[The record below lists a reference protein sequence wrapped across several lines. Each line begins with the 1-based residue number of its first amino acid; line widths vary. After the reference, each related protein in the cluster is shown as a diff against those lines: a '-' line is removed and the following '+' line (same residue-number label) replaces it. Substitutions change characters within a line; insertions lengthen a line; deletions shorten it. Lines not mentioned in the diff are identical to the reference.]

1 MTRSLLAY
9 KEACDVN
16 LKLKIYHL
24 QRLNQGV
31 ILISNDWDFIISL
44 SRGGGGDNKEASKY
58 TVYIVS
64 IWDDWQ
70 L

>member
-9 KEACDVN
+9 KEAWN
-16 LKLKIYHL
+16 FKLKIYHL

-31 ILISNDWDFIISL
+31 IPISNDWDFIISL
-44 SRGGGGDNKEASKY
+44 SRGGGGGDNKEASKY